1 MDEAGRVDLEGPAC
15 SATTARSGERTVHPH
30 VLKDDVGA
38 RTRPRHGRTPVD
50 EAGAEPKGFVGIEHI
65 ARSAAYAADR
75 GGLHVC
81 HDVGRQASAPPAQA
95 STPDDNHAGRFAKK
109 PQPPT

>member
-15 SATTARSGERTVHPH
+15 SATTARSGERTVHPQ

-38 RTRPRHGRTPVD
+38 RTRPRHGRTHVD

-65 ARSAAYAADR
+65 ARSAAVAADR
-75 GGLHVC
+75 GGLSVC
-81 HDVGRQASAPPAQA
+81 QDVERQAAAFSAERKRTRLN
-95 STPDDNHAGRFAKK
+95 SSH
-109 PQPPT
+109 